1 MGEKF
6 SSSVQLEN
14 FASLRFMSQRN
25 IMNAALIKGQRLGK
39 EVVDPSP
46 YHLTMPA
53 KNSMENLK
61 IKANRIFVICS

>member
-6 SSSVQLEN
+6 SQSVQLEN

-46 YHLTMPA
+46 YHSYNA
-53 KNSMENLK
+53 GKKFYGKLK
-61 IKANRIFVICS
+61 DKSQ